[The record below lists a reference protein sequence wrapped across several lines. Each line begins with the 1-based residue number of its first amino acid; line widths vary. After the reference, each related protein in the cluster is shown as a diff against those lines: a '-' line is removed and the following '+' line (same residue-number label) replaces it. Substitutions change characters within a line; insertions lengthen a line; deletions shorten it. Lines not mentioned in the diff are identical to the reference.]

1 MSKTI
6 TFRHF
11 KCGLRVQTLFE
22 ITVLHLLVFIDMIMV
37 VFLVLL
43 QVFPHV
49 LHVCEFGLCCS
60 NSTQN
65 AQLETT
71 IQVLPLVSFRR
82 ARLAVYRGFTCVC
95 TLTFALLRQ
104 DSILPRHESLSL
116 AHVHLFLV
124 LCHRC
129 HGDRRLYLQV
139 YRVPRVSG
147 L

>member
-6 TFRHF
+6 TFRRF

-49 LHVCEFGLCCS
+49 LHVCEFGLCRS

-82 ARLAVYRGFTCVC
+82 ARLAVYRGFACVC
-95 TLTFALLRQ
+95 TLTFAFLFSDRTL
-104 DSILPRHESLSL
+104 SFLGMSLCLSL
-116 AHVHLFLV
+116 MFICSWYYAIVAMVIASCIYKYIEF
-124 LCHRC
+124 R
-129 HGDRRLYLQV
+129 G
-139 YRVPRVSG
+139 
-147 L
+147 